1 MCCPPLP
8 FGVCRVAV
16 VLLIQGGNGG
26 LTPTK
31 DEPGAYTKALVEE
44 AIERYE
50 NEGLDLSI
58 EHWNNPEN
66 VDGEWYVFIVNR
78 EGYTIAHHN
87 ANFRNREP
95 SERVDSTGYFYGDAL
110 LGATKEGRWVDY
122 HILNPETGEDDLKH
136 TWAVRQDGYIFGSG
150 WYER

>member
-1 MCCPPLP
+1 MLG
-8 FGVCRVAV
+8 F

-50 NEGLDLSI
+50 SDWLYASI

-66 VDGEWYVFIVNR
+66 VDGEWYVFTVNR
-78 EGYTIAHHN
+78 EGYTTARHSPNSGIGSRAN
-87 ANFRNREP
+87 AWIRRAT
-95 SERVDSTGYFYGDAL
+95 STVMRCWAPRKRD
-110 LGATKEGRWVDY
+110 EGL
-122 HILNPETGEDDLKH
+122 IT
-136 TWAVRQDGYIFGSG
+136 AS
-150 WYER
+150 

>member
-16 VLLIQGGNGG
+16 VLLIQGGNGE

-50 NEGLDLSI
+50 NEGLDASI

-95 SERVDSTGYFYGDAL
+95 SEHVDSTGDFYGDAL
-110 LGATKEGRWVDY
+110 LGATEEGRWVDY

-136 TWAVRQDGYIFGSG
+136 TWAVRQDGYIFASW